1 MKENKVKQRTILDL
15 RLGEEGTV
23 QKFSEAS
30 LACNLLTLGVLP
42 ETKIKMVRKSPM
54 GNAVCLKLGDYL
66 LAVRKAQASKIIIH

>member
-1 MKENKVKQRTILDL
+1 MKENGIILRTILDL
-15 RLGEEGTV
+15 KPGEEGTV
-23 QKFSEAS
+23 QKFNESS

-66 LAVRKAQASKIIIH
+66 LAVRKSQASKIIIH